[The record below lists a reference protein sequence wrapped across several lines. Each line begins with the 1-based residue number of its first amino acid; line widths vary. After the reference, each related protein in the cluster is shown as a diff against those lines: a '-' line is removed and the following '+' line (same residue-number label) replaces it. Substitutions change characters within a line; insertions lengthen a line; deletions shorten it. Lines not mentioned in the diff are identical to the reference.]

1 MLCRTESEAHLV
13 SSTDI
18 PSFDDWV
25 CVRSA
30 PRNGR
35 VARWRGIRWRGI
47 CRGIV
52 DLPLGILGVHWIGHA
67 RNGWGIRGRRVHAL
81 GIWRIRVH
89 GLGVWGILRGRR
101 DLHLGLLCIGHWIR
115 WTLRIFVGVFIILV
129 NSFIYGI
136 RTLCPRHISVR
147 LLLCMSKGQRWGIW
161 LTSKNMKAFPSPASG
176 ATARKFAMSSFE
188 GNMVIRLRCAIE
200 RSTR

>member
-18 PSFDDWV
+18 PSFDDRIR
-25 CVRSA
+25 VRSA
-30 PRNGR
+30 PRHGR
-35 VARWRGIRWRGI
+35 VAHWRGIRWRGI

-52 DLPLGILGVHWIGHA
+52 DLLLGILGVHGIGHA
-67 RNGWGIRGRRVHAL
+67 RNGWGISGGGVHSL
-81 GIWRIRVH
+81 GIWGIRVH

-101 DLHLGLLCIGHWIR
+101 DLHFGLLGIGHWIC

-136 RTLCPRHISVR
+136 RTLCSR
-147 LLLCMSKGQRWGIW
+147 LKSARRLLCMGKGQGGV
-161 LTSKNMKAFPSPASG
+161 SG
-176 ATARKFAMSSFE
+176 LPLKT
-188 GNMVIRLRCAIE
+188 
-200 RSTR
+200 